1 MHQDPRP
8 ENAHS
13 YCSQA
18 LTKSCL
24 TSTQSSWEKEDKGPL
39 GPAVVET
46 SMITMRVVQVEGS
59 SSEESTAC
67 CGIAGMY
74 L

>member
-1 MHQDPRP
+1 MHKRSRP
-8 ENAHS
+8 ENAQS
-13 YCSQA
+13 YRSQA

-24 TSTQSSWEKEDKGPL
+24 MSTQSSWEKEDNGPL

-46 SMITMRVVQVEGS
+46 SMIIMRVVQVVGS
-59 SSEESTAC
+59 SSEESLAC